1 MWKLIPIATRPSNPA
16 ITFYSCQNRSN
27 PPGRQSQKF
36 FNTGQQKLDYDVPN
50 GDTSMSLTAR
60 ELGRLWFEVVWNRG
74 RRGAIAE
81 LLSPNVVLHDA
92 GEDSVGIE
100 PFLLFFDRMQDTFS
114 DIHVDVE
121 EILAESDKA
130 CIRWTCRARHTGFGF
145 TVPPT
150 GAEVRITGISMIQV
164 EEGNVVEAW
173 QNWDMLGMMEQI
185 KGHSAPPT
193 YITA

>member
-1 MWKLIPIATRPSNPA
+1 
-16 ITFYSCQNRSN
+16 
-27 PPGRQSQKF
+27 
-36 FNTGQQKLDYDVPN
+36 
-50 GDTSMSLTAR
+50 MSLTAR

-100 PFLLFFDRMQDTFS
+100 PFLLFFDRMQDTVY

-121 EILAESDKA
+121 VILAESDKA